1 MAWVKEEVG
10 RAAGL
15 PRELG
20 GIPLD
25 EVGATGWGVRHAVEV
40 AADHVGFEL
49 DGARA
54 VIQGFGAVG
63 IHAALFLAERGVVIV
78 AVDPTGIPIAHFQ

>member
-1 MAWVKEEVG
+1 M
-10 RAAGL
+10 GL

-25 EVGATGWGVRHAVEV
+25 EIGATGLGLAHAAEV
-40 AADHVGFEL
+40 AARSADVEL
-49 DGARA
+49 AGARV

-63 IHAALFLAERGVVIV
+63 IHARQLRHAFWES
-78 AVDPTGIPIAHFQ
+78 TF